1 MTLNLID
8 IASYQNGINAGSI
21 AGDGVI
27 VKATEGVSYIN
38 SAYSAQIRK
47 ADSAGK
53 LLGVYHFLRTDSDV
67 KKQADYFLATIKP
80 YIGKAVLFLD
90 FENTTGSSVQT
101 QAGVSLAKEWLDYVY
116 SKTGVRPIIYM
127 SLSVENNLNWSSVV
141 SANYGLWV
149 AQYNNNNVVNGY
161 QPREIYG
168 STKYW
173 KATALFQYTSSGR
186 LSGWNANL
194 DLNVF
199 YGDKGAW
206 AAYAKA
212 SKSVVAPSQP
222 VKPAWSQPSCVAES
236 KTYTLKTAV
245 KLRTGTSTDSSVIA
259 VLSAGAEVK
268 TDAAIIINGYRW
280 VRQPRG
286 NAYGYLAT
294 GPVGN
299 TMEYFSS
306 GSSLKSTNQV
316 AREVIQGK
324 WGNEPQRSQKLRV
337 AGYNPS
343 TIQAEV
349 NRLL

>member
-27 VKATEGVSYIN
+27 VKATEGINYIN
-38 SAYSAQIRK
+38 PAYSTQIRQ
-47 ADSAGK
+47 ADNAGK

-67 KKQADYFLATIKP
+67 KSQADYFLTTVKP

-90 FENTTGSSVQT
+90 FENTTGSTIQT
-101 QAGVSLAKEWLDYVY
+101 QNGVNLAKQWLDYVY

-141 SANYGLWV
+141 GANYGLWV
-149 AQYNNNNVVNGY
+149 AQYNNNNLVNGY
-161 QPREIYG
+161 QPRKIYG
-168 STKYW
+168 ATKYW

-186 LSGWNANL
+186 LPGWNANL

-206 AAYAKA
+206 AAYAK
-212 SKSVVAPSQP
+212 SGKTVITPTQP
-222 VKPAWSQPSCVAES
+222 AKPVTQPNWVAEN

-245 KLRTGTSTDSSVIA
+245 KLRTGTSTNSGVIA
-259 VLSAGAEVK
+259 VLPAGSEIK

-286 NAYGYLAT
+286 KGYGYLAT

-299 TMEYFSS
+299 TLEYVSS
-306 GSSLKSTNQV
+306 GSTLKSTNQV

-324 WGNEPQRSQKLRV
+324 WGNEPQRSQKLRE

-343 TIQAEV
+343 IIQAEV